1 MSRYTIIITTK
12 DNQRLHFRTNNKSLI
27 KFMYDSATQ
36 SLDVEVAKSLTLNEM
51 MIVEA
56 YLDNPLCCEVLDNY
70 TKQSVQLPVQ

>member
-12 DNQRLHFRTNNKSLI
+12 DNQRLHFRTNNKTLI
-27 KFMYDSATQ
+27 KFMYDSATE
-36 SLDVEVAKSLTLNEM
+36 SLDVQIARSLSLDEM

-56 YLDNPLCCEVLDNY
+56 YLDTPLCCEVQDNY

>member
-12 DNQRLHFRTNNKSLI
+12 DNQRLHFRTNNTSLI

-36 SLDVEVAKSLTLNEM
+36 SLDVQVAKSLMLNEM
-51 MIVEA
+51 IIVEA
-56 YLDNPLCCEVLDNY
+56 YLDNSLCCEVLNNY